1 MSTTITIKEHHGTL
15 VVDSRLVALELGIKH
30 GDWFNNTLLKYQQE
44 IEQDFGVFCFENGK
58 PQKGSRGGRPE
69 RFAWLTEEQA
79 TVLMTYSR
87 NTEQVRQCK
96 RNLVKAFLEAKRI
109 ASEIIPKQSQE
120 IEKLKLQLELA
131 KTQEKLLS
139 ATSAI
144 ATMHSPEMVA
154 LVLGK
159 PDAIVTQI
167 KEVPTVIT
175 VDHRGNAIAQFDGIG
190 IMALANRY
198 GFGNNTK
205 ACRKWLES
213 VGIKDEQWLTEPA
226 LVKSKKL
233 PREMLT
239 WLDKQFAHK
248 KGTRQIIIGET
259 LFTD

>member
-1 MSTTITIKEHHGTL
+1 MLSPTVST
-15 VVDSRLVALELGIKH
+15 VS
-30 GDWFNNTLLKYQQE
+30 
-44 IEQDFGVFCFENGK
+44 
-58 PQKGSRGGRPE
+58 
-69 RFAWLTEEQA
+69 
-79 TVLMTYSR
+79 
-87 NTEQVRQCK
+87 
-96 RNLVKAFLEAKRI
+96 
-109 ASEIIPKQSQE
+109 
-120 IEKLKLQLELA
+120 
-131 KTQEKLLS
+131 
-139 ATSAI
+139 
-144 ATMHSPEMVA
+144 
-154 LVLGK
+154 VLGK

-175 VDHRGNAIAQFDGIG
+175 VDYRGNAIAKHDGIG
-190 IMALANRY
+190 IMALAKRY

-205 ACRKWLES
+205 ACRNWLES